1 MMKKLL
7 IAAFILMLA
16 GSSRAWAQTELPDPN
31 TIITGTETIANL
43 HDDFYAYSAKI
54 NTLLGYSGFDVPTGT
69 GGLDVLIYTGAVGQD
84 NDPVS
89 GGFTFEDPMNAP
101 AGSETTFSGTW
112 GIGLQPNGPVTVDS
126 LYSYLQTNFGPTV
139 NTPVFD
145 FDMSQAGDG
154 DDQNLYVAGQVSII
168 DPNDSNNV
176 IAFWA
181 FDGIDNNQF
190 DTPDLN
196 NLLDPAW
203 VLAEGPLT
211 IGPYTVN
218 HNTGSGK
225 LDYII
230 IAPDMDLS
238 QYLGQGY
245 LFQGDFYLAGL
256 TNGPEE
262 LYLTGA
268 FVPHGTNVVPEP
280 ASMMLLGS
288 GLLGMAKLRRK
299 KA

>member
-7 IAAFILMLA
+7 LTAFILMLV
-16 GSSRAWAQTELPDPN
+16 SSTRVWAITELPDPN

-54 NTLLGYSGFDVPTGT
+54 NTLLGYEGFDIPTGT
-69 GGLDVLIYTGAVGQD
+69 GGLDVLIYTGAAGQD
-84 NDPVS
+84 NDPVA
-89 GGFTFEDPMNAP
+89 GGFTFEDPMDAP
-101 AGSETTFSGTW
+101 AGGVTTFSGSW
-112 GIGLQPNGPVTVDS
+112 GIGNQPNGPVTVDN
-126 LYSYLQTNFGPTV
+126 LYNYLQTNFQANV
-139 NTPVFD
+139 PVFD
-145 FDMSQAGDG
+145 FDMNQVGSADG
-154 DDQNLYVAGQVSII
+154 QNVYVAGKVSIV
-168 DPNDSNNV
+168 DPNNANAEV
-176 IAFWA
+176 AFWA

-190 DTPDLN
+190 DLPDLN

-211 IGPYTVN
+211 IGPYTVD
-218 HNTGSGK
+218 HNKGSGK
-225 LDYII
+225 LDYIV
-230 IAPDMDLS
+230 IAPSMDLS
-238 QYLGQGY
+238 QYTGKGY
-245 LFQGDFYLAGL
+245 LFRGDFYLGGL

-262 LYLTGA
+262 LFLTGA
-268 FVPHGTNVVPEP
+268 FAPSGTNPVPEP